1 MDAPYSILGLDC
13 PSSVKIR
20 STGPSKLSF
29 PESSEISY
37 RFPVAGGEEVSVN
50 WYTGSAFGPQRPAQL
65 EAGRQLGSNGGG
77 SLIIGTKAT
86 VMMDS
91 HAKNPRIIPE
101 SLNKELAAE
110 LPRVDKRGDQFTN
123 HFTNWIL
130 SCKGEETPRSHF
142 EYSARLTEAIH
153 YGNIALHVNRDLK
166 IDPVKRKILRDSEAT
181 QLMSG
186 PTPRKGWK
194 L

>member
-1 MDAPYSILGLDC
+1 MDAPYYILGLDC

-29 PESSEISY
+29 SESSEISY
-37 RFPVAGGEEVSVN
+37 RFPVAGGKDVSVK
-50 WYTGSAFGPQRPAQL
+50 WYTGSAFGPKRPAQL

-86 VMMDS
+86 VMMGS
-91 HAKNPRIIPE
+91 HAKSPRIIPE
-101 SLNKELAAE
+101 SKSKELAAE
-110 LPRVDKRGDQFTN
+110 LPRVDKRSN

-130 SCKGEETPRSHF
+130 SCKGEEKTRSHF
-142 EYSARLTEAIH
+142 EYSARLTETMH
-153 YGNIALHVNRDLK
+153 YGNIALHMNRDLK
-166 IDPVKRKILRDSEAT
+166 IDPEKRKILRDSEAT

>member
-1 MDAPYSILGLDC
+1 MDALYHVLGLDC
-13 PSSVKIR
+13 PSAVKIR

-37 RFPVAGGEEVSVN
+37 PFPVSGGKDVSVT
-50 WYTGSAFGPQRPAQL
+50 WYTGSAFGPKRPAQL

-86 VMMDS
+86 VMMGS
-91 HAKNPRIIPE
+91 HAKSPRIIPE
-101 SLNKELAAE
+101 SRSRELAVE
-110 LPRVDKRGDQFTN
+110 LPRVGKRSN
-123 HFTNWIL
+123 HFMNWIL

-142 EYSARLTEAIH
+142 GYSARLTEAMH
-153 YGNIALHVNRDLK
+153 YGKIALHVNSDLK
-166 IDPVKRKILRDSEAT
+166 IDPVKREILRDAEAT

-186 PTPRKGWK
+186 PTPRKGWI